1 MPWLRPTALVCATV
15 YCAALGLIAHEMRQP
30 PDDISRFMAHL
41 GPVPFILF
49 PFETMWKSAR
59 AGTLNPGDQ
68 APDFTLPRLDHTGSV
83 RLSDLRGKRP
93 VVLVFGSYT

>member
-1 MPWLRPTALVCATV
+1 MLWFRRIAISLAAL
-15 YCAALGLIAHEMRQP
+15 YLAALGLIAHAMRQT

-41 GPVPFILF
+41 GPIPFILF
-49 PFETMWKSAR
+49 PFETLWKSAR

-83 RLSDLRGKRP
+83 RLSELRGKRP